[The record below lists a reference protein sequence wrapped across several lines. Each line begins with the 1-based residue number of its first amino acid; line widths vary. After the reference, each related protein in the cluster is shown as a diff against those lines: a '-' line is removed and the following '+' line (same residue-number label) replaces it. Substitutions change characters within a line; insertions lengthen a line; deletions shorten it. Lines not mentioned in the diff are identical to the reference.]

1 MATIKLRLR
10 ELLTQREN
18 QLDRRLRLSE
28 VAQETGISVNT
39 LTSMIN
45 NQADRVS
52 LQALASLCTYFH
64 CTPGD
69 LFRYSPTTDD
79 ADDLVDARDIVDR
92 WHKEYGSDEHP
103 PQA

>member
-18 QLDRRLRLSE
+18 QLDRRIRLAE
-28 VAQETGISVNT
+28 VAQATGISVNT
-39 LTSMIN
+39 LTAMVN

-52 LQALASLCTYFH
+52 LQALATLCDYFH

-69 LFRYSPTTDD
+69 LFRFTAASDD
-79 ADDLVDARDIVDR
+79 VEDVVDARDIVNK
-92 WHKEYGSDEHP
+92 WEQHYGTDEHP
-103 PQA
+103 PQ

>member
-18 QLDRRLRLSE
+18 QLDRRIRLNE
-28 VAQETGISVNT
+28 VSQATGISVNT
-39 LTSMIN
+39 LTALVN

-52 LQALASLCTYFH
+52 LQALATLCDYFH

-69 LFRYSPTTDD
+69 LFRYSATTEDSDD
-79 ADDLVDARDIVDR
+79 VVDARDIVSS
-92 WHKEYGSDEHP
+92 WQQQYGADEHP
-103 PQA
+103 PE

>member
-18 QLDRRLRLSE
+18 QLDRRIRLAE
-28 VAQETGISVNT
+28 VAQATGISVNT

-52 LQALASLCTYFH
+52 LQALATLCTYFH

-69 LFRYSPTTDD
+69 LFRYSAATDE
-79 ADDLVDARDIVDR
+79 AEDLVDARDIVNR
-92 WHKEYGSDEHP
+92 WEDQYGADEHP
-103 PQA
+103 PE

>member
-18 QLDRRLRLSE
+18 QLDRRIRLAE

-45 NQADRVS
+45 NRADRVS

-69 LFRYSPTTDD
+69 LFRYSPATDE
-79 ADDLVDARDIVDR
+79 AEDLVDARDIVDR
-92 WHKEYGSDEHP
+92 WHREYGVDENP
-103 PQA
+103 PQ